1 MVEKNKPT
9 NKENDNLVAVLVA
22 FSIVFDAFRKYKRI
36 RYVLGGIF
44 IFLLLSTIVL
54 GLVISCDWIKDNNT
68 KLFFLAG
75 IGWLFAYWITKNKEW
90 SQRNFEV
97 KQSSYAAFIS
107 KMLDQ
112 NITKAELEKIAAA
125 TCLSASDEVK
135 DSIEEY
141 LSIYNMKN
149 YQDENLI
156 DMRKGISSKMRHDLL
171 LTNFD
176 FIDCFLY
183 IYKERKIK
191 SETTNNKNI

>member
-9 NKENDNLVAVLVA
+9 NKEDDNLVAVLVA
-22 FSIVFDAFRKYKRI
+22 FSILFDAFRKYKRI

-97 KQSSYAAFIS
+97 KQSSYAALFQ
-107 KMLDQ
+107 K
-112 NITKAELEKIAAA
+112 
-125 TCLSASDEVK
+125 C
-135 DSIEEY
+135 
-141 LSIYNMKN
+141 
-149 YQDENLI
+149 
-156 DMRKGISSKMRHDLL
+156 
-171 LTNFD
+171 
-176 FIDCFLY
+176 
-183 IYKERKIK
+183 
-191 SETTNNKNI
+191 